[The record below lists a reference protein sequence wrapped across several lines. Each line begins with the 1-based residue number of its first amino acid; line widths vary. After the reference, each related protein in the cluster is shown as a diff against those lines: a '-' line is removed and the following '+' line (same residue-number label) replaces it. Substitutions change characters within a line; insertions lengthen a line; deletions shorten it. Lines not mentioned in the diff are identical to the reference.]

1 MSENKE
7 YISRNDSEGSINISE
22 EVIGIIAL
30 EAMSEVEG
38 YGGACAALGKEIA
51 EFLGKKSAFK
61 GIRVSLAEGDVA
73 IDAYVNVR
81 YGFSVTK
88 TAKDIQEAI
97 YKAVS
102 DMTGI
107 QAKAVNVHVNG
118 IVFDK
123 AKPQQA

>member
-7 YISRNDSEGSINISE
+7 YISHSNTEGSINISE

-38 YGGACAALGKEIA
+38 YGGASTTIGKELA
-51 EFLGKKSAFK
+51 ELLSRKNPFK
-61 GIRVSLAEGDVA
+61 GIRISVIEGDIN
-73 IDAYVNVR
+73 IDAYINVK
-81 YGFSVTK
+81 YGYSVTK
-88 TAKDIQEAI
+88 TAKDIQDTI

-107 QAKAVNVHVNG
+107 SIKSVNVHISG

-123 AKPQQA
+123 IK

>member
-7 YISRNDSEGSINISE
+7 YISRTDSEGSINISE

-38 YGGACAALGKEIA
+38 YGGACTTLGKDIA
-51 EFLGKKSAFK
+51 ELLGKKNSFR
-61 GIRVSLAEGDVA
+61 GIRVTLAEGDIT
-73 IDAYVNVR
+73 IDAYINVK

-88 TAKDIQEAI
+88 TAKDTQEI
-97 YKAVS
+97 IHKAVS

-107 QAKAVNVHVNG
+107 PLKAVNVHING

-123 AKPQQA
+123 TK